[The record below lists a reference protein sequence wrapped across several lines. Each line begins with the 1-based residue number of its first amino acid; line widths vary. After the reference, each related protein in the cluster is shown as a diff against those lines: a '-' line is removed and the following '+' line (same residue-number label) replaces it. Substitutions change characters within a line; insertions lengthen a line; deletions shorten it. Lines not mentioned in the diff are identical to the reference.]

1 MVYRTLADFVLIVH
15 FAFVVFAVFGA
26 FLVVRW
32 HWLVWIHVPLALW
45 AVLVEFTGWLCPL
58 TPLEHWLRV
67 KSGVVVQDIGFVE
80 EHLLPLLYPAAL
92 TRQLQIVLGSIVL
105 GMNGLIYSWVL
116 RRRLRVRT

>member
-45 AVLVEFTGWLCPL
+45 AVVVEFTGWFCPL
-58 TPLEHWLRV
+58 TPLEYWLRT
-67 KSGVVVQDIGFVE
+67 KSGMTVQDIGFVE
-80 EHLLPLLYPAAL
+80 QYLLPLLYPTAL
-92 TRQLQIVLGSIVL
+92 TRRLQVVLGAIVL

-116 RRRLRVRT
+116 RRHLRVRT

>member
-45 AVLVEFTGWLCPL
+45 DVVVEFTGWFCPL
-58 TPLEHWLRV
+58 THLEHWLRA
-67 KSGVVVQDIGFVE
+67 KSVMTVQDIGFVE
-80 EHLLPLLYPAAL
+80 QYLLPLLYPTAL
-92 TRQLQIVLGSIVL
+92 TRRLQVVLGAIVLGI
-105 GMNGLIYSWVL
+105 NGLIYSWIL
-116 RRRLRVRT
+116 RRDLRVRT